1 MQLVGKSW
9 ATAMVE
15 GKDPLSALNAALK
28 TYRNTEHSVTGRKPA
43 EWLFGRAIRTRLPD
57 SRWLQTQHDDE
68 ETTKAKQKMVERG
81 QREKERRD
89 KHAREEELS
98 IGMKV
103 LLKNKT
109 KRKGQPKYD
118 PKPYTIT
125 DLKGRQATLERGE
138 RKIRRETQKFK
149 RFFEPAKPVAE
160 AEKKQPD
167 NDWEDSRRTG
177 NSTKQLR
184 GANKN
189 ARTTPDNANE
199 PTTTGNLA
207 DNDTTPQT
215 SSRDIAP
222 ETNNI
227 DPVTDNKDPEVDST
241 IPETDN
247 THETE
252 QTAQQATENQ
262 HHATDGRRTS
272 HRERRPRDMYG
283 DWDTSKCREYTR
295 H

>member
-9 ATAMVE
+9 ETAMVE

-68 ETTKAKQKMVERG
+68 ETTRAKQKMVERG
-81 QREKERRD
+81 QKEKERRD
-89 KHAREEELS
+89 KHAREEDLS

-109 KRKGQPKYD
+109 KKKGQPKYD

-125 DLKGRQATLERGE
+125 DLKGRQATLERGKK
-138 RKIRRETQKFK
+138 KIRRETQKFK

-160 AEKKQPD
+160 EEKGKPD
-167 NDWEDSRRTG
+167 DDWEDSRKTG

-184 GANKN
+184 GANEK
-189 ARTTPDNANE
+189 AQTVTSKATE
-199 PTTTGNLA
+199 PTSTENLA
-207 DNDTTPQT
+207 DNDTV
-215 SSRDIAP
+215 P
-222 ETNNI
+222 ETNEI
-227 DPVTDNKDPEVDST
+227 DPVTDNIDPGTDHTV
-241 IPETDN
+241 PETNN
-247 THETE
+247 TQGLD

-262 HHATDGRRTS
+262 HRATEGRRTS

-283 DWDTSKCREYTR
+283 DWDTSKRREYTR